1 MPTQLVL
8 AAAEGHEPNS
18 FLLPH
23 DINEVIWGS
32 LAFIIVATLI
42 VWKGGP
48 AIKAMWNGRIDTIRN
63 QIETAE
69 SARTAAEAQ
78 LAEVEGQIADA
89 DTERARIL
97 AEGRQTAEAVK
108 AQLVAKAAT
117 DAEDIR
123 VRGAADIEST
133 KSQAS
138 GDLEAEVGLLAIGA
152 AEAVVAHALDAQAQS
167 DLIDRYI
174 SSVGGQR

>member
-1 MPTQLVL
+1 MPNQLVL

-32 LAFIIVATLI
+32 IAFLIVASLI
-42 VWKGGP
+42 IWKGGP
-48 AIKAMWNGRIDTIRN
+48 AIKAMWNGRIDGIRN
-63 QIETAE
+63 QVDSAAE
-69 SARTAAEAQ
+69 ARATAEAQ

-89 DTERARIL
+89 DSERARIL
-97 AEGRQTAEAVK
+97 AEGRETAEAVK
-108 AQLVAKAAT
+108 AQLVAKAAS
-117 DAEDIR
+117 DAEDVR

-138 GDLEAEVGLLAIGA
+138 SDLEAEVGLLAVGA
-152 AEAVVAHALDAQAQS
+152 AEAVVAHALDEQAQS
-167 DLIDRYI
+167 ALIDRYI
-174 SSVGGQR
+174 SSVGGQ